1 VIGGHFT
8 SRLAPHRVAG
18 IRASLPDLDRIADK
32 KLSSHVVEGGRL
44 RALVLEL
51 WQRTRMDWGFVTDR
65 LAQTFRKET
74 WIGSHERRFVG
85 ETLYGLVRHLRRIDA
100 ALARGSKTQRAPRDL
115 ERLLAL
121 LVIERLVPP
130 EHAARVVQ
138 LDWNAVAEID
148 DAIARERKLAPRI
161 ALAASLPDWLAQR
174 LVADWGDEA
183 EALAL
188 ALNQRAPMTVR
199 ANLLIGDR
207 DALAGELAR
216 ERIATRPGA
225 WCDTALHVESR
236 TNLFALEAFKRGAM
250 EAQDEGSQLLADL
263 AVAGGVAGSRLVVD
277 LCAGAG
283 GKTLAI
289 AARLGNHGRIVATDV
304 DAHKLEE
311 LRRRARRAQVSS
323 AQALHLD
330 GGRWPPALDALR
342 SKAEVV
348 LVDAPCSGI
357 GALRRNPEAR
367 WRLREADL
375 ATFAA
380 RQKVILSNARE
391 LLAPGGRL
399 VYATCTL
406 LDVENADVVA
416 AVTGPELVAVPLRE
430 ILGDRAEA
438 IGDSGALTVT
448 PHRHGTDGFYA
459 QVMRRI
465 EPGGN
470 PSGTGSGEAPHVHRA
485 GAGARS

>member
-1 VIGGHFT
+1 
-8 SRLAPHRVAG
+8 
-18 IRASLPDLDRIADK
+18 LPDLDRLADR
-32 KLSSHVVEGGRL
+32 KLAAHVVDGGRL

-65 LAQTFRKET
+65 LATTFRKET

-85 ETLYGLVRHLRRIDA
+85 ETLYGLVRHLRRVDA
-100 ALARGSKTQRAPRDL
+100 ALARGRKTQRAPRDL

-121 LVIERLVPP
+121 LVLERLIDPAR
-130 EHAARVVQ
+130 AATVDNS
-138 LDWNAVAEID
+138 LDWNAVAGID
-148 DAIARERKLAPRI
+148 DAIAGERKRVPRM

-174 LVADWGDEA
+174 LADDWGDEA

-199 ANLLIGDR
+199 ANLLVGDR
-207 DALAGELAR
+207 DALAAELGRAQL
-216 ERIATRPGA
+216 TTKPGA
-225 WCDTALHVESR
+225 WCSTALHVESR
-236 TNLFALEAFKRGAM
+236 TNLFGLEAFKRGAM

-263 AVAGGVAGSRLVVD
+263 AIADGRGLPPTVSAAEGRRGSIAAKLVVD

-289 AARLGNHGRIVATDV
+289 AARLGNRGRIIAADI

-311 LRRRARRAQVSS
+311 LRRRARRAGVSS
-323 AQALHLD
+323 AQPLHLE
-330 GGRWPPALDALR
+330 GGQWPPALDALR
-342 SKAEVV
+342 GKADVV
-348 LVDAPCSGI
+348 FVDAPCSGI

-375 ATFAA
+375 AMFAA
-380 RQKVILSNARE
+380 RQKAILDNARA

-406 LDVENADVVA
+406 LAVENADVVES
-416 AVTGPELVAVPLRE
+416 VIGPELIRVPLTE
-430 ILGDRAEA
+430 VLGDRAA
-438 IGDSGALTVT
+438 ALGDGSGAFVVA
-448 PHRHGTDGFYA
+448 PHRHGTDGFFA
-459 QVMRRI
+459 QVMRRTS
-465 EPGGN
+465 PA
-470 PSGTGSGEAPHVHRA
+470 S
-485 GAGARS
+485 

>member
-1 VIGGHFT
+1 
-8 SRLAPHRVAG
+8 LRVYTA
-18 IRASLPDLDRIADK
+18 ALPDLDRIADK
-32 KLSSHVVEGGRL
+32 KLASHVVEGGRL
-44 RALVLEL
+44 QALVLEL

-65 LAQTFRKET
+65 LATTFRKET

-85 ETLYGLVRHLRRIDA
+85 ETLYGLVRHLRRVDA

-121 LVIERLVPP
+121 LVLERLVEP
-130 EHAARVVQ
+130 ERAARVLP
-138 LDWNAVAEID
+138 LDWNAVAGID

-174 LVADWGDEA
+174 LVADWGDDA

-188 ALNQRAPMTVR
+188 ALNRRAPMTVR

-207 DALAGELAR
+207 GALAGELAR
-216 ERIATRPGA
+216 ERITTAPGA

-236 TNLFALEAFKRGAM
+236 TNLFGLEAFKRGAM

-263 AVAGGVAGSRLVVD
+263 AVAAGARLVVD

-311 LRRRARRAQVSS
+311 LRRRARRAKVSS

-342 SKAEVV
+342 GKADVV

-375 ATFAA
+375 AVFAA
-380 RQKVILSNARE
+380 RQKEILGNARA

-406 LDVENADVVA
+406 LAVENADVVA
-416 AVTGPELVAVPLRE
+416 AVVGPELVVVPLTE
-430 ILGDRAEA
+430 VLGDRARA
-438 IGDSGALTVT
+438 LGDGEALTVT

-459 QVMRRI
+459 RVMRRV
-465 EPGGN
+465 ERVG
-470 PSGTGSGEAPHVHRA
+470 
-485 GAGARS
+485 